1 MQKGKVLSK
10 LVPARANLLSH
21 DDLEGLSE
29 LLKTDLSL
37 TDAFS
42 IIKTKRNEKVIDK
55 ISERLKNGE
64 MIEVIF
70 KDHITSSLKVT
81 FEAFISYLSFE
92 MTLRLILS
100 IEKEEGGF
108 TKKVK
113 KDLTYPILLLTFS
126 VIGIYLFNSYC
137 FEPLL
142 YSMDQ
147 FASDLTDLYLFK
159 DVLDVIITVMFVLIL
174 CGLILFLYF
183 HKPKRQVLAY
193 ILLERYMK
201 DSLIKEYLT
210 SQFVLFFAECYK
222 IGLKT
227 KDSIDILRHLRSKPL
242 VSFIASNVDRGLLEG
257 KGMAGALDN
266 KYLDER
272 IIRFIKIAMYSGE
285 MEGMLESYLVQ
296 FRKRFTKYCAKW
308 AKAIQVA
315 SYGMIGLVIIF
326 IYQILFIPMGV
337 LGGL

>member
-1 MQKGKVLSK
+1 MLKEKVLFKPVNS
-10 LVPARANLLSH
+10 RTSLLSR
-21 DDLEGLSE
+21 DDLDGLLE

-37 TDAFS
+37 TDSFS
-42 IIKTKRNEKVIDK
+42 IIKNKHNEKAIGM
-55 ISERLKNGE
+55 ISERLRNGE

-70 KDHITSSLKVT
+70 KDHIAPSLRVS

-100 IEKEEGGF
+100 IDKEEGSF
-108 TKKVK
+108 MRKIR
-113 KDLTYPILLLTFS
+113 KDLTYPVLLLVFS

-142 YSMDQ
+142 YSMNQ
-147 FASDLTDLYLFK
+147 FAGDLEDLYLFK
-159 DVLDVIITVMFVLIL
+159 RVLDVIITVMFVFIL
-174 CGLILFLYF
+174 CALITFLYF

-193 ILLERYMK
+193 VLLQKYMK

-210 SQFVLFFAECYK
+210 SQFVLFFCECYK

-227 KDSIDILRHLRSKPL
+227 KDSIDILRHLKSKPL

-257 KGMAGALDN
+257 KGMAGALRS

-285 MEGMLESYLVQ
+285 MQEMLESYLNQ
-296 FRKRFTKYCAKW
+296 FKKRFTKYCAKW
-308 AKAIQVA
+308 AKAIQIA